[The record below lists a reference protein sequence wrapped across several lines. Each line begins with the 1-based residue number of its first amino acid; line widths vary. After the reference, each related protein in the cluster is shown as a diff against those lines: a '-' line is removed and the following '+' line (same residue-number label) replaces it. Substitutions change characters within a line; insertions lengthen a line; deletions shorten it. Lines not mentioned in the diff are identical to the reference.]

1 MSDPFDL
8 QRFLTAQAPLHAQAL
23 AELRQGRKR
32 SHWMWFVFP
41 QLRGLGASEMAQHYG
56 VSGLAEAR
64 AYLAHPVLGAR
75 LLACTEAVLAL
86 AERDLRAIFGSP
98 DDLKFVSSMTLFSLA
113 AEGGPNP
120 YAEAIDR
127 LCGGTTDQRTL
138 ALLRERGDLTPA
150 PHRPGAFPTGG

>member
-1 MSDPFDL
+1 MSDSFDL
-8 QRFLTAQAPLHAQAL
+8 DRFVSAQASAHAQAL
-23 AELRQGRKR
+23 GELREGRKC

-41 QLRGLGASEMAQHYG
+41 QLRGLGSSEMARHYG
-56 VSGLAEAR
+56 MSGLAEAR
-64 AYLAHPVLGAR
+64 AYLAHPLLSAR
-75 LLACTEAVLAL
+75 LAACTETVLAL
-86 AERDLRAIFGSP
+86 EERNLRAIFGSP

-113 AEGGPNP
+113 AEGKPNP

>member
-8 QRFLTAQAPLHAQAL
+8 QRFLAAQAPLHAQAL

-41 QLRGLGASEMAQHYG
+41 QLRGLGSSEMARHYG

-64 AYLAHPVLGAR
+64 AFLAHPVLGAR

-86 AERDLRAIFGSP
+86 GKRDLRAIFGSP

-113 AEGGPNP
+113 ADCGSNP
-120 YAEAIDR
+120 FAEAIDR
-127 LCGGTTDQRTL
+127 LCDGFADQRTL
-138 ALLRERGDLTPA
+138 ALLRERSDLTPA